1 MATDFSIGTI
11 TKTAKDPGRGIMVI
25 QSTIQLP
32 NPYVAG
38 GMDITT
44 VLAAIAKLPNV
55 TILHAHV
62 EPVAGYYFGFV
73 RSTGKIMAY
82 VAGTGAEAGALD
94 LSAFTAVPVTILV
107 N

>member
-1 MATDFSIGTI
+1 MVDFSIGTV

-25 QSTIQLP
+25 QTTIQLP

-38 GMDITT
+38 GVDITT
-44 VLAAIAKLPNV
+44 ALAAIAKAPNT
-55 TILHAHV
+55 TILHAHA
-62 EPVAGYYFGFV
+62 EPIAGYYFGFV
-73 RSTGKIMAY
+73 RATGKLMVY
-82 VAGTGAEAGALD
+82 VGGTGIEAGALD